1 MKALKSIV
9 FVTAILLLLLAAGCG
24 NAASQP
30 TSPPSTA
37 PTQVPPT
44 VVLPTSTPTPA
55 PPTPTSP
62 PLTGI
67 AAVIKNY
74 VDARNAKN
82 VDAAMAF
89 FADDAFYTNPF
100 GAKYTG
106 KTDIRSIVQHD
117 ADTGTQFELSNVQV
131 TGSKVTFHLNFVV
144 GGNPARGYDFEA
156 VVQGD
161 KITSMTAH

>member
-67 AAVIKNY
+67 AAVIKDFY
-74 VDARNAKN
+74 DACNAKN

-89 FADDAFYTNPF
+89 FTDDAVYTNHF
-100 GAKYTG
+100 GAKYEG
-106 KTDIRSIVQHD
+106 KAAIRPLVQHN
-117 ADTGTQFELSNVQV
+117 ADQGYQFELSNIQV
-131 TGSKVTFHLNFVV
+131 TGSKVTFHLKIYI
-144 GGNPARGYDFEA
+144 GGNPSSEYDFEA
-156 VVQGD
+156 IVQGD
-161 KITSMTAH
+161 KITSVTSH